1 MKTHVFTTVLLLIS
15 LTLSATAAPLPVD
28 RIPSDT
34 FSSFV
39 KNWDEAKVPVLCA
52 LIRDQAGWDG
62 VFGTAA
68 FKGNKKPFAP
78 AAATWKQH
86 QILVVSHVMPA
97 PADGGF
103 DKAFAVQ
110 SIDDDGKG
118 TLTVRYTFTPAK
130 QNTSTVKNPMLLKIP
145 RKDYT
150 RVVFIESGKT
160 IGELGPGAWVKPE
173 PTP

>member
-1 MKTHVFTTVLLLIS
+1 MKTHVFTTLLLSIS
-15 LTLSATAAPLPVD
+15 LTLTASAAPVPVD

-39 KNWDEAKVPVLCA
+39 KNWDETKVPVLCA

-62 VFGTAA
+62 VFGAAA
-68 FKGNKKPFAP
+68 FMGNKKPFAP
-78 AAATWKQH
+78 AAETWKQH

-110 SIDDDGKG
+110 SVDDDGKG

-130 QNTSTVKNPMLLKIP
+130 KNSSTVKNQMLLKIP

-160 IGELGPGAWVKPE
+160 VGELGPGAWVKPE

>member
-1 MKTHVFTTVLLLIS
+1 MKTHVFTTLLLSIS
-15 LTLSATAAPLPVD
+15 LTLTASAAPVPIE

-39 KNWDEAKVPVLCA
+39 KNWDETKVPVLCA
-52 LIRDQAGWDG
+52 LILDQAGWDG

-78 AAATWKQH
+78 ATATWKQH

-103 DKAFAVQ
+103 DKAFGVQ
-110 SIDDDGKG
+110 SVDDDGKG

-130 QNTSTVKNPMLLKIP
+130 KNSSTVKNQMLLNIP

-150 RVVFIESGKT
+150 RVVIIEGGKT
-160 IGELGPGAWVKPE
+160 VGELGPGAWVKPE